1 MKNLLF
7 LTLLL
12 LMACTPQVDTTELNT
27 MKEKLTAAE
36 NALSK
41 ANVDETA
48 FIHTVFFWMKKEVT
62 EEEKADFVKNGLGKL
77 AKAPTI
83 YKVYYGPPAKSDR
96 DVVDDS
102 FDMAWVVHF
111 KNAADQDAYQTEPIH
126 LKFVEDYQH
135 LWEKVQ
141 VYDNLLSE

>member
-12 LMACTPQVDTTELNT
+12 LVACNPQVDTTELNN

-36 NALSK
+36 KALSK

-48 FIHTVFFWMKKEVT
+48 FIHTVFFWMKKGVT

-83 YKVYYGPPAKSDR
+83 YKVYYGPPAMSDR

-102 FDMAWVVHF
+102 FDVAWVCHF
-111 KNAADQDAYQTEPIH
+111 KSKEDQDAYQIEPIH

-135 LWEKVQ
+135 LWDKVK
-141 VYDNLLSE
+141 VYDNLLHE